1 MVARDEGERLVRLQE
16 EFRRTFGGGEPPRVF
31 RAPGR
36 VNLIGEHTD
45 YNDGFVLP
53 MAVERYI
60 WIAAR
65 RIDGRDLHLRSLD
78 FRQAV
83 RFALDDLRPHPTMA
97 WANYLAGVA
106 WAFVQENL
114 SVPGLEAAFT
124 GSIPIGSGLSSSAAL
139 ETATAVALETLGR
152 VEVSAV
158 RRALLCQR
166 AESEFVGVQ
175 CGIMDQFIS
184 SLARSD
190 HALWIDC
197 RSLQHEAVPVSPQ
210 AVAVI
215 ADTGVRRELAT
226 SAYNERRSQCEE
238 GVRLLQKHLPGIT
251 ALRDVPPVALARW
264 KDDLPEV
271 VYRRCVHVVR
281 ENRRVLNMVE
291 ALRQGDLEQGGRL
304 MDASHTSLRDL
315 YEVSCPE
322 LDLMVEIAQGLP
334 GCWGSRLTGAGFGG
348 CTVSLVQSE
357 RAEAFAR
364 DLAAAY
370 EKQTGRQAQ
379 VFLARPAG
387 GAVEV
392 SA

>member
-1 MVARDEGERLVRLQE
+1 MVARGEGERLGRLQE

-45 YNDGFVLP
+45 YNEGFVLP
-53 MAVERYI
+53 MAVERYV

-65 RIDGRDLHLRSLD
+65 RTDGRDLHLRSLD
-78 FRQAV
+78 FRQAAH
-83 RFALDDLRPHPTMA
+83 FALDDLRPHPAMA

-114 SVPGLEAAFT
+114 PVPGLEAAFT

-166 AESEFVGVQ
+166 AEGEFVGVQ

-184 SLARSD
+184 SLARSG

-197 RSLQHEAVPVSPQ
+197 RSLQHEAVPVPPK

-215 ADTGVRRELAT
+215 ADTGVRRELAA

-238 GVRLLQKHLPGIT
+238 GVRLVQKHLPGIT

-264 KDDLPEV
+264 KDDLPEII
-271 VYRRCVHVVR
+271 YRRCTHVVQ

-291 ALRQGDLEQGGRL
+291 ALRQGDLEQAGRL
-304 MDASHTSLRDL
+304 MDASHASLRDL

-348 CTVSLVQSE
+348 CTVSLV
-357 RAEAFAR
+357 RRCCR
-364 DLAAAY
+364 DLDLG
-370 EKQTGRQAQ
+370 TPR
-379 VFLARPAG
+379 
-387 GAVEV
+387 
-392 SA
+392 